1 MPMIDFLQNI
11 VEWLENIGTVIIDYF
26 KNTFSALSMCYDAVS
41 MCYRPLSL
49 FAPIAPIVAMATS
62 ILAVAIIY
70 KILGSR

>member
-1 MPMIDFLQNI
+1 MLDFLRNI

-26 KNTFSALSMCYDAVS
+26 KHTFQALSMCYDAVALVD
-41 MCYRPLSL
+41 RPLTL
-49 FAPIAPIVAMATS
+49 FAPIAPILAMASS